1 MFSVPIVPSVPSVLI
16 MPVVLI
22 VFMLLVVQMATRYK
36 KYRIAGD
43 MAYANLAPF
52 ISKCK
57 LGGDVRFLRV
67 RKYV

>member
-1 MFSVPIVPSVPSVLI
+1 MPITSGMLITYVRTLVLFSVPNVPSVPYVPI

-43 MAYANLAPF
+43 IAY
-52 ISKCK
+52 
-57 LGGDVRFLRV
+57 V
-67 RKYV
+67 

>member
-1 MFSVPIVPSVPSVLI
+1 MFSVPIVASVPSVLI

-43 MAYANLAPF
+43 IAY
-52 ISKCK
+52 
-57 LGGDVRFLRV
+57 V
-67 RKYV
+67 